1 MQDAEECLDQWR
13 IQELQNWAV
22 EFIGSGDCFDAQSQ
36 TLFVLRVECKIDIE
50 NIIMLTSMKVYA

>member
-22 EFIGSGDCFDAQSQ
+22 EFIDCFDAQSQ
-36 TLFVLRVECKIDIE
+36 TPFVVRVECKIDIE
-50 NIIMLTSMKVYA
+50 NIIIMLTSMKVYA

>member
-1 MQDAEECLDQWR
+1 MQDAEECLHQWW

-36 TLFVLRVECKIDIE
+36 TPFVVRVECKIDIE
-50 NIIMLTSMKVYA
+50 NIIIMLT